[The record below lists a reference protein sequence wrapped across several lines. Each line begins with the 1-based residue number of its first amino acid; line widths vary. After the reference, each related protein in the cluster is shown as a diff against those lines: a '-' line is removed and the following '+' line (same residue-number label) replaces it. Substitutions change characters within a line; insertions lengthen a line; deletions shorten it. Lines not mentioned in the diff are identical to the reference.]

1 MHQLS
6 AANDA
11 AKSITESEEVL
22 TAAYIAAQ
30 TALNEAQKLAAQ
42 APAAH
47 KKLETLKA
55 EREALMQVESRH
67 NAALARLPAP
77 L

>member
-1 MHQLS
+1 M
-6 AANDA
+6 
-11 AKSITESEEVL
+11 L